1 MDQQWFV
8 QIGAGYYQVW
18 CAALDLL
25 SELVHWMLVV
35 VTMVHQ
41 LAPAVKMVNGSLAHG
56 RVNGPDSIGPQSDC
70 ARHYTLIARNPSTEI
85 WRGN

>member
-8 QIGAGYYQVW
+8 QIGAGYYRVW

-41 LAPAVKMVNGSLAHG
+41 LAPAARRQNGQRVSGARGSTGPIQLVHNPIVLA
-56 RVNGPDSIGPQSDC
+56 II
-70 ARHYTLIARNPSTEI
+70 L
-85 WRGN
+85 